1 MKAEELHDILK
12 KLTVY
17 VRKAKGK
24 KEAMKFYIDYIQPI
38 KEYFKEL
45 NNESHTKRF

>member
-1 MKAEELHDILK
+1 MKAEELYFTLK

-17 VRKAKGK
+17 VRKAKGE

-38 KEYFKEL
+38 KEYFKKL
-45 NNESHTKRF
+45 TKQ